1 MTRLKKP
8 NIENSDPQT
17 KSAFVREAKPAK
29 LYTQPT
35 SFQLTPYYK
44 ELFEELCESTGQKR
58 INVLKAALLAF
69 KDMDSIDKDR
79 WCLEAMKKKY

>member
-8 NIENSDPQT
+8 NLENTEPQT

-35 SFQLTPYYK
+35 SFQLTPHYK
-44 ELFEELCESTGQKR
+44 ALFEVLCETTGQKR

-69 KDMDSIDKDR
+69 EDMDSSEQDK
-79 WCLEAMKKKY
+79 WCLEAIKKK